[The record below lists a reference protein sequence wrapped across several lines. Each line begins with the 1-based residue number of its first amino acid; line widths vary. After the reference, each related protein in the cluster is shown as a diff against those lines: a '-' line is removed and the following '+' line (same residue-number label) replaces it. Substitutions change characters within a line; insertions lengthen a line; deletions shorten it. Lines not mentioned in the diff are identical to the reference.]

1 MFVLIIMSW
10 FINPFMDNMELFS
23 LSSGLI
29 STEQATADMLKAEFK
44 GETGVLKF
52 IDERLVKQ
60 SVNFF
65 NQLNWLKLRSFAT
78 ILKKTVKIKFGKV
91 VQCSSQSDIW

>member
-1 MFVLIIMSW
+1 
-10 FINPFMDNMELFS
+10 MDNMELFS

-29 STEQATADMLKAEFK
+29 STEQAAADMLKAEFK

-60 SVNFF
+60 SVDFF
-65 NQLNWLKLRSFAT
+65 NQLN
-78 ILKKTVKIKFGKV
+78 
-91 VQCSSQSDIW
+91 